1 MDVTR
6 KRLTNMVLGSSGAPE
21 SARQHETSGGHVIN
35 SISASERQSGTR
47 SVLRFSA
54 LGAAIIGV
62 FLSLGGGRAEA
73 LDDVKPGQQR
83 EGPGTIIR
91 VWPLEGGGPG
101 NSDAFRFLYRSTGPQ
116 GEPIPVS
123 GAIFIPSGPAP
134 EGGRNV
140 IAWAHPTSGVAPE
153 CAPSLY
159 PHRAGLI
166 WNLEDMLNQGYV
178 VVATDYPGLGTDGV
192 HPYLIGESAGRA
204 VLDSVRAT
212 QHFSNS
218 GASNRFAV
226 WGHSEGGHAALFTGE
241 LAARYAPELKLVGV
255 AAAAPATYLVDLF
268 EDDAATEQDL
278 IAMALLSWTRL
289 LNVAPATIV
298 EPAAMAAFNSTARGC
313 LTSIAQFEALE
324 NNVKPLQTGRF
335 LKIDP
340 SKTEPW
346 RGIMVHNSPGKA
358 RAGAPVFIAQGTADT
373 TVDPQVTKRFAKAL
387 CAKGERVT
395 FVELPG
401 VSHIFVARDSA
412 PTAIKWI
419 NDRFKGAPSPSS
431 CQR

>member
-1 MDVTR
+1 MHAVGYWSKLAAT
-6 KRLTNMVLGSSGAPE
+6 GAF
-21 SARQHETSGGHVIN
+21 T
-35 SISASERQSGTR
+35 
-47 SVLRFSA
+47 
-54 LGAAIIGV
+54 V
-62 FLSLGGGRAEA
+62 FLSLGGDPAEA
-73 LDDVKPGQQR
+73 LYEVKPG
-83 EGPGTIIR
+83 EIPGKPGTIIR

-101 NSDAFRFLYRSTGPQ
+101 NSDAFRFLYRSTGPK
-116 GEPIPVS
+116 GETIPVS

-134 EGGRNV
+134 TGGRNV

-159 PHRAGLI
+159 PDRAGLI
-166 WNLEDMLNQGYV
+166 WNLKDMLSHGYV
-178 VVATDYPGLGTDGV
+178 VVATDYPGLGTDGI
-192 HPYLIGESAGRA
+192 HPYLIGESSGRA

-212 QHFSNS
+212 QHFRNS

-268 EDDAATEQDL
+268 EDDAETEQDL
-278 IAMALLSWTRL
+278 IAMALLSWTGL
-289 LNVAPATIV
+289 ENVAPATIV
-298 EPAAMAAFNSTARGC
+298 EPAVMPAFNATARGC

-324 NNVKPLQTGRF
+324 KNAKRLQAARF

-340 SKTEPW
+340 TKTEPW
-346 RGIMVHNSPGKA
+346 RGIMVRNSPGQA

-387 CAKGERVT
+387 CSKGERVT
-395 FVELPG
+395 FVALPG

-412 PTAIKWI
+412 PTAIRWM
-419 NDRFKGAPSPSS
+419 NDRFKGAPAPSD
-431 CQR
+431 CE